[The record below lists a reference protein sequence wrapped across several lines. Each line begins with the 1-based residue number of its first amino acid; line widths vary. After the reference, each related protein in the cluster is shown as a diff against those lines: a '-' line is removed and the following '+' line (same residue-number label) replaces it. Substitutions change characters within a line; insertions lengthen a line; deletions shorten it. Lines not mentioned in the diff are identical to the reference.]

1 MFRLNPNL
9 IIISEVVNLKQH
21 SGVDHMPHNIPDL
34 PDYAPSCRVDSQLK
48 TIACD
53 DKKHQ
58 YRNYFIQNIAS
69 IDKDAKPDSVDE
81 MFYCPI
87 SANFIEDPVITPDGT
102 TYERSLITRWVEVT
116 DTDPM
121 SRQRLRK
128 SDLRSNNL
136 AKDITLS
143 YLENTKGIKTEVT
156 QASDQIQNNISETTP
171 TRTTG
176 FFGRT
181 VDDVIKEFNERL
193 SQFSDKM
200 SELAELP
207 KQTTAEVSEM
217 LDNDEPV
224 SATTASTVATT
235 SIPSLVVPA
244 SVFSSTASGDT
255 TSSSAEC
262 STVGSHQG
270 KAALNM
276 YADKAGSGHTI
287 FFT

>member
-1 MFRLNPNL
+1 
-9 IIISEVVNLKQH
+9 
-21 SGVDHMPHNIPDL
+21 MPHNIPDL
-34 PDYAPSCRVDSQLK
+34 PDYAASCRVNSHLK

-102 TYERSLITRWVEVT
+102 TYERSLITRWIEGT

-121 SRQRLRK
+121 SRNRLRK
-128 SDLRSNNL
+128 SDLRSNSL

-143 YLENTKGIKTEVT
+143 YLENTNGIKTEVT
-156 QASDQIQNNISETTP
+156 QASDQIQNNISKTTP
-171 TRTTG
+171 TRAPG
-176 FFGRT
+176 FVGRT
-181 VDDVIKEFNERL
+181 VDDVINEFNERL
-193 SQFSDKM
+193 SQFSEKM

-217 LDNDEPV
+217 LDNDEPI
-224 SATTASTVATT
+224 SATTVTTGATT
-235 SIPSLVVPA
+235 SIPSLVIPA
-244 SVFSSTASGDT
+244 SVFSSTAAGDT
-255 TSSSAEC
+255 TSSSADYT
-262 STVGSHQG
+262 TVGSRQG
-270 KAALNM
+270 SAAWHE
-276 YADKAGSGHTI
+276 KAGPNNTI
-287 FFT
+287 FYS